1 MNEVKRKYVA
11 RMRIILFILLGATF
25 AGAIYDTAHNFRA
38 FTIEIK
44 ITLSILLLA
53 GFLLSI
59 LPRFRNSRYSS
70 YLAIIMGA
78 LFLIYVLAAIFS
90 LYDNYVY
97 SQWDILRRDDMKKH
111 ATEVGQ
117 KFNHEYI
124 KYLENN
130 MSLIKNDEELHALLT
145 HDRNTA
151 NRRSIFVSLRKK
163 FSEQKPIRNG
173 FGLSLLT
180 PEGKIIAWYGNTK
193 PLGDSE
199 FDHVLK
205 TDENI
210 FTYKSFVNTWLNV
223 LAVLKD
229 KQQNV
234 IGYALAQLLLES
246 SYNINDES
254 AQNRTNV
261 LLSFLPERERIS
273 IDFYDF
279 REEVGDL
286 QALFER
292 HGSFVWRSS
301 RGESERLYYP
311 LYSSD
316 KDILGVATVV
326 SLDRESY
333 VNHFGSKLQT
343 TAALVII
350 LLLLWLTVLQIKAYR
365 TVLKA
370 TNKPHL
376 LKKAVKSLTSLV
388 ILLFLLWSIR
398 WLFSYLNFPLQLMH
412 SSTFEPRYFMLHGF
426 LQLMISPAD
435 FLLTSFFFFMS
446 MLFAGLFFWE
456 IGQKIAPLEQNNNK
470 KFKLKSIRALR
481 LFSSFLLVLLVAF
494 LLSQFNEFISTVA
507 YNSGAKII
515 IFSLESPNLVRLCI
529 GLGIHLFALSF
540 LVLLCSTFILF
551 RAINSRDTKPSPSL
565 KLFIL
570 FSASIIFMLLLINK
584 VILPFLLSTLLLLVI
599 ISILAYYYHQ
609 ILDWFHRSSLL
620 ARIIFLFLLAFS
632 SILLYYPGIFT
643 YLDELKINFV
653 EKELIPQIEN
663 QRDYGGFVLRQSFSI
678 LDHSKRLKDILK
690 SVELES
696 RGVAYSFWREMGFAS
711 VEFNSSLSVFDSQ
724 GKLIDN
730 FSFYFPHF
738 ETKNL
743 EELKHYIE
751 PDISLKWLLFGSRQM
766 EVIQGSK
773 TILDNGEIIGAVNV
787 SISTGYD
794 NLAFVHSNDPYY
806 EIFHPKRFSNP
817 ERVLFNDQLFLTVYE
832 WNRRIIFS
840 SANKIFS
847 IDNQTIK
854 ELKNRKPLI
863 WKKLSFDNED
873 YRLVYFEALDSPFAI
888 GFPLLSLKD
897 YIFSITGLLAINGI
911 ILIFLYLLFAIFMA
925 NIQHLRINWFN
936 LWEGI
941 SKSFYRKILAL
952 LILISIIPMIFLSLS
967 IRNYLSDRLMRQIR
981 EEGIA
986 TAEFAKRAMEDY
998 LFAQEREK
1006 DKPEDLID
1014 DNLALLISSWA
1025 NRDIHIFIND
1035 YLVATNKRELFS
1047 AGFISSRI
1055 DDDIY
1060 YQLALAKQP
1069 YYTNQYTLGDFSYL
1083 VINVPIELPAINKS
1097 TILSTPLML
1106 EQRQV
1111 DIEITEINDAIFIA
1125 TVLLIIFC
1133 SVLSYSIARKV
1144 SGPIKKLTQSTYQI
1158 SEGNFDLQV
1167 STKSKD
1173 EMKELVES
1181 FNLMAK
1187 NVKQQQLALRER
1199 KEYIEQ
1205 ILLNAPTGVLSL
1217 DDKGM
1222 ITTINPSAVRLLLI
1236 RQKKLI
1242 GLPFLRIITNSRGLK
1257 ELKSLLMKYLREPQ
1271 KQLSQEIQIE
1281 RFGNKMSLRIKFLP
1295 LKEREKE
1302 ISGSIILIEDIT
1314 DVINSNRLATWA
1326 EMARIIA
1333 HEIKNPL
1340 TPIQLS
1346 AEHLKQVIKDQPQ
1359 GYREI
1364 SNACIESILNQVSL
1378 LRQLST
1384 EFSRYAKFP
1393 QLKLSA
1399 LNIKE
1404 LINNVVC
1411 SYSSLQRDKYE
1422 LKIHI
1427 EEKLPLIKGDKEL
1440 LRRVF
1445 TNIIE
1450 NSLEAMPDGGTL
1462 TINAKL
1468 SRRKGLKGIKI
1479 EISDSGTGID
1489 EETLKRLFEPYF
1501 STKDSGVGLGL
1512 AISKKA
1518 IEEHKGEISVTSSPG
1533 KGTKITIWLP
1543 EEN

>member
-1 MNEVKRKYVA
+1 MKEIKRKYVS
-11 RMRIILFILLGATF
+11 RMRIILFILLGAIF
-25 AGAIYDTAHNFRA
+25 VGAIYDTAHNFRV

-44 ITLSILLLA
+44 ITLSVLLLS

-59 LPRFRNSRYSS
+59 LPHFRTSPYSS
-70 YLAIIMGA
+70 YLSIIMGA
-78 LFLIYVLAAIFS
+78 LFLIYVLGAIFI
-90 LYDNYVY
+90 LYDNHVY

-111 ATEVGQ
+111 ATEVGK
-117 KFNHEYI
+117 KFNHEYAQ
-124 KYLENN
+124 YLENK
-130 MSLIKNDEELHALLT
+130 MRLILNDEELQILLT
-145 HDRNTA
+145 QDRNVA
-151 NRRSIFVSLRKK
+151 NRRSIFDTLRKK
-163 FSEQKPIRNG
+163 FSEQKPIGNG

-180 PEGKIIAWYGNTK
+180 SEGNIIAWYGNTK
-193 PLGDSE
+193 PLGDTE
-199 FDHVLK
+199 FDHILK

-210 FTYKSFVNTWLNV
+210 FTYKSFVNTWLNI
-223 LAVLKD
+223 LTVLKD

-234 IGYALAQLLLES
+234 IGYALGQMLLES
-246 SYNINDES
+246 SYNINNES
-254 AQNRTNV
+254 AQNRNNF

-279 REEVGDL
+279 REERSDL
-286 QALFER
+286 KALFER

-333 VNHFGSKLQT
+333 VNRFGSKLQT

-365 TVLKA
+365 MVLKA

-376 LKKAVKSLTSLV
+376 LKKAVNSLTNLV

-398 WLFSYLNFPLQLMH
+398 WLFSYLNFPLHLMH
-412 SSTFEPRYFMLHGF
+412 SSTFEPRYFMLKGF

-446 MLFAGLFFWE
+446 MLFVGLFFWE
-456 IGQKIAPLEQNNNK
+456 IGQKSTPLERNINK
-470 KFKLKSIRALR
+470 KFRVNNIRAIR
-481 LFSSFLLVLLVAF
+481 LFSSFLLILLVAF
-494 LLSQFNEFISTVA
+494 LLFQFNEFISTVA

-515 IFSLESPNLVRLCI
+515 IFSLESPNLIRLCI

-540 LVLLCSTFILF
+540 LVLLCSALILF

-570 FSASIIFMLLLINK
+570 FSASIIFVLLLINK
-584 VILPFLLSTLLLLVI
+584 VIFPFLLSTLLLLII

-609 ILDWFHRSSLL
+609 IRDWFHRSSLL

-678 LDHSKRLKDILK
+678 IDHSKRLKDILK
-690 SVELES
+690 SAELEN
-696 RGVAYSFWREMGFAS
+696 RGVAYSFWREMGYAA
-711 VEFNSSLSVFDSQ
+711 VEFNSSITVFDSQ

-738 ETKNL
+738 ETKKL
-743 EELKHYIE
+743 EELKQYIE
-751 PDISLKWLLFGSRQM
+751 PHISLKWLLFGSREM
-766 EVIQGSK
+766 EVIQGTK

-794 NLAFVHSNDPYY
+794 NLAFVHLNDPYY

-832 WNRRIIFS
+832 WNGRIIFS

-854 ELKNRKPLI
+854 ELKNRKPPI
-863 WKKLSFDNED
+863 WKKLSSDNEN

-888 GFPLLSLKD
+888 AFPLLGLKD

-911 ILIFLYLLFAIFMA
+911 IIIFLCLLFAIFMA
-925 NIQHLRINWFN
+925 NVQHLRFNWFN

-952 LILISIIPMIFLSLS
+952 LIIISIIPMIFLSLS

-998 LFAQEREK
+998 LFAQEKEK
-1006 DKPEDLID
+1006 DKPGDLID

-1047 AGFISSRI
+1047 AGFISPRI
-1055 DDDIY
+1055 DVDIY

-1069 YYTNQYTLGDFSYL
+1069 YYANQYTLGDFSYL
-1083 VINVPIELPAINKS
+1083 VINVPIELPTIKKS

-1111 DIEITEINDAIFIA
+1111 EIEITEINDAIFIA

-1167 STKSKD
+1167 STRSKD

-1217 DDKGM
+1217 DDKGT

-1242 GLPFLRIITNSRGLK
+1242 GLPFLRIITNSSGLK

-1281 RFGNKMSLRIKFLP
+1281 RFGNKMNLRIKFLP

-1346 AEHLKQVIKDQPQ
+1346 AEHLKQVIKDQPR

-1364 SNACIESILNQVSL
+1364 SNTCIESILNQVNL

-1384 EFSRYAKFP
+1384 EFSHYAKFP
-1393 QLKLSA
+1393 QLKLST

-1404 LINNVVC
+1404 LINDVVC
-1411 SYSSLQRDKYE
+1411 AYSSLQRDKYE

-1427 EEKLPLIKGDKEL
+1427 EEKLPLIQGDKEL
-1440 LRRVF
+1440 LRRAF

-1462 TINAKL
+1462 SINAKL

-1489 EETLKRLFEPYF
+1489 QETLKRLFEPYF

-1518 IEEHKGEISVTSSPG
+1518 IEEHKGEISVKSYPG